1 MTDIIKSSLIKE
13 NEINKKHYFKSLIET
28 AYAQGVISL
37 DEINYLQR
45 KSIDLLKKVVG
56 MLTGNESF
64 TVKYDRARDLLDSA
78 YFTIGIYLKTCET
91 PDDAIK
97 EVLSNDLYSIF
108 QKGNKLIEQYLNKYK
123 IFYNLIKSNMLK
135 LPNYTYFSTFIKEI
149 EEFFK
154 NYNKDFAANEII
166 INADYPLCKGN
177 PNLLGIEFI
186 MEYLNNFNYENL
198 FMQNYALEDIHSLL
212 QRLSNISSDLII
224 SIFKQV
230 LITTIAEEL
239 SNHTEYHLYVDILEV
254 ENIYRNLSIKNNDE
268 IEYIIKSTIN
278 KIYAKLEVNDRIKS
292 YIDEC
297 TDNIVSSIIAGIK
310 NDNLEI
316 LFGTKGEIIDYGR
329 EDK

>member
-123 IFYNLIKSNMLK
+123 TSNTIFSNSVI
-135 LPNYTYFSTFIKEI
+135 F
-149 EEFFK
+149 
-154 NYNKDFAANEII
+154 
-166 INADYPLCKGN
+166 
-177 PNLLGIEFI
+177 
-186 MEYLNNFNYENL
+186 
-198 FMQNYALEDIHSLL
+198 
-212 QRLSNISSDLII
+212 ISSVI
-224 SIFKQV
+224 
-230 LITTIAEEL
+230 
-239 SNHTEYHLYVDILEV
+239 
-254 ENIYRNLSIKNNDE
+254 
-268 IEYIIKSTIN
+268 
-278 KIYAKLEVNDRIKS
+278 
-292 YIDEC
+292 
-297 TDNIVSSIIAGIK
+297 GW
-310 NDNLEI
+310 
-316 LFGTKGEIIDYGR
+316 
-329 EDK
+329 